1 MKTQPEE
8 AAATTGV
15 GFPRCA
21 ELGHGLPR
29 LSRLGLAAR
38 GNTHLQPEDVAYAV
52 ERGVNYLNSCG
63 YDDAIARA
71 VRDRLVDRRKVV
83 LAAQLGGRTAR
94 GMRKQLDRYVG
105 LIVGHSL
112 DVVTLYYVEEESEWK
127 EIVQPGGALEALEEA
142 QSNGQIR
149 LIGLTSH
156 QRKIAARWAE
166 SGKLDLLMIR
176 YNAAHRGAE
185 EDVFPVAERMGIPVV
200 AYTAQRWGALK
211 KRTPGDP
218 EGLKPPHAREWYRF
232 ALAHPA
238 VSVVLMAPANRQE
251 LEENLQLLDDW
262 RAPRPEEFEAL
273 TAHGQRVRRIAGVF
287 W

>member
-1 MKTQPEE
+1 MKSQSEE
-8 AAATTGV
+8 AAAAIALE
-15 GFPRCA
+15 FPRCA
-21 ELGHGLPR
+21 ELGHGLPAV
-29 LSRLGLAAR
+29 LRLGLAAR
-38 GNTHLQPEDVAYAV
+38 GNTHLTPEDVAYAV

-63 YDDAIARA
+63 YDDGIARA
-71 VRDRLVDRRKVV
+71 LRGGLIDRRKVV

-94 GMRKQLDRYVG
+94 SMRKQLERYLS
-105 LIVGHSL
+105 LICGDSL

-142 QSNGQIR
+142 RSTGQIR

-156 QRKIAARWAE
+156 QRKLAARWAG

-185 EDVFPVAERMGIPVV
+185 EDVFPVTERLHIPVIT
-200 AYTAQRWGALK
+200 YTAQRWGALK

-218 EGLKPPHAREWYRF
+218 EGFKPPHAHEWYRW
-232 ALAHPA
+232 ALAHPGA
-238 VSVVLMAPANRQE
+238 SVVLMAPANRQE
-251 LEENLQLLDDW
+251 LEENLHLLDDW
-262 RAPRPEEFEAL
+262 RAPRPEEFDAL
-273 TAHGQRVRRIAGVF
+273 AAHGRRVRRHAGIF

>member
-1 MKTQPEE
+1 MKTQSEE
-8 AAATTGV
+8 AATAIAH

-21 ELGHGLPR
+21 ELGHGLPMV
-29 LSRLGLAAR
+29 LRLGLAVR
-38 GNTHLQPEDVAYAV
+38 GNTHLTPEDVAYAV

-71 VRDRLVDRRKVV
+71 LRGGLIDRRKVV
-83 LAAQLGGRTAR
+83 LAAQIGGRTAR
-94 GMRKQLDRYVG
+94 GMRKQLDRYLG
-105 LIVGHSL
+105 LIGSDSL
-112 DVVTLYYVEEESEWK
+112 DVVTLYYVEEEREWK

-142 QSNGQIR
+142 RREGVVR

-156 QRKIAARWAE
+156 QRKLAARWAE
-166 SGKLDLLMIR
+166 SGRLDLLMIR

-185 EDVFPVAERMGIPVV
+185 EDVFPVAERIGIPVV

-218 EGLKPPHAREWYRF
+218 EGFKPPHAREWYRF

-273 TAHGQRVRRIAGVF
+273 AAHGRRVRRIAGVF

>member
-1 MKTQPEE
+1 MKTQPGEV
-8 AAATTGV
+8 ATALARE
-15 GFPRCA
+15 FARCA
-21 ELGHGLPR
+21 ELGHSLPPV
-29 LSRLGLAAR
+29 LRLGLAAR
-38 GNTHLQPEDVAYAV
+38 GNTHLTPGDVAFAV

-63 YDDAIARA
+63 YDDGIARA
-71 VRDRLVDRRKVV
+71 VRERLVDRRKVV

-94 GMRKQLDRYVG
+94 GMRKQLDRYLG
-105 LIVGHSL
+105 LIGSDSL

-127 EIVQPGGALEALEEA
+127 EIAKPGGALKGLEEA
-142 QSNGQIR
+142 RREGLVK

-156 QRKIAARWAE
+156 QRRLAARWTE

-185 EDVFPVAERMGIPVV
+185 EDVFPVTERLHIPVIT
-200 AYTAQRWGALK
+200 YTAQRWGALK

-218 EGLKPPHAREWYRF
+218 EGFKPPQAREWYRF

-238 VSVVLMAPANRQE
+238 VSVVLMAPANREQ
-251 LEENLQLLDDW
+251 LEENLQLLDEW
-262 RAPRPEEFEAL
+262 RAPRPEEFEVLA
-273 TAHGQRVRRIAGVF
+273 AHGRRVRRIAGVF

>member
-1 MKTQPEE
+1 MKTQTEE
-8 AAATTGV
+8 AAAATTRE
-15 GFPRCA
+15 FARTA
-21 ELGHGLPR
+21 ELGHGLPTV
-29 LSRLGLAAR
+29 LRLGLAAR

-63 YDDAIARA
+63 YDDGIARA
-71 VRDRLVDRRKVV
+71 LRGGLIDRRKVV
-83 LAAQLGGRTAR
+83 VAAQLGGRTAR
-94 GMRKQLDRYVG
+94 SMRKSLDRYVG
-105 LIVGHSL
+105 LIGGDSV

-142 QSNGQIR
+142 RGKGQIR

-156 QRKIAARWAE
+156 QRKLAARWAE

-185 EDVFPVAERMGIPVV
+185 EDVFPVTERLRIPIV

-218 EGLKPPHAREWYRF
+218 EGFKPPHAREWYRW

-238 VSVVLMAPANRQE
+238 ASVVLMAPANRQE

-262 RAPRPEEFEAL
+262 RAPRLEDFEAL
-273 TAHGQRVRRIAGVF
+273 AAHGRRVRRIAGVF